1 MLNDQLID
9 KRIVERNIKRG
20 RVDASEYG
28 RMLAALPDLSHRV
41 WRQEEA
47 RPQVT
52 AESVPAPAEPP
63 RTTWSD
69 DGAQP
74 APLG

>member
-20 RVDASEYG
+20 RVDAAEYR
-28 RMLAALPDLSHRV
+28 RMLAALPDLTGKL
-41 WRQEEA
+41 WRHEEPRA
-47 RPQVT
+47 QA
-52 AESVPAPAEPP
+52 AEGALASAEPA
-63 RTTWSD
+63 RSWSD
-69 DGAQP
+69 ESAQL

>member
-20 RVDASEYG
+20 RVDATDYR
-28 RMLAALPDLSHRV
+28 RMLAALPDLSGKL
-41 WRQEEA
+41 WRHEEPRA
-47 RPQVT
+47 Q
-52 AESVPAPAEPP
+52 ADAGAAAAEPA
-63 RTTWSD
+63 RSAWSD
-69 DGAQP
+69 ESAQP